1 MATPMAEPPHL
12 AADLKTLCLSTMAAQ
27 WRPLAEQA
35 TRARQA
41 PADYLAQLAHL
52 EVTGRQERRI
62 QRRMQEARFPM
73 LKTLDAFSF
82 DAQPGL
88 GRDAVLQVF
97 GCRFVAE
104 AANVVLVGG
113 VGTGKTHLAIAL
125 GMACCQH
132 DYRVRF
138 LTAAELVTLLV
149 EAQQQ
154 GHLARKLDQL
164 ARVDVVILDE
174 LGYVPFDQD
183 RRRPAV
189 RLHQSALRAPQPRGD
204 HESAVRTLGRGVPRC
219 HGRRRGHR
227 PDRAPRH
234 RADDR
239 RRQLPAQG
247 RHTQPRVP
255 RATGGATAIALH
267 NSNKGVPF
275 HVAKRSL
282 FCLPFPRELIERAGA
297 TVRFLP
303 PYSHDF
309 NPIEAVW
316 ALMKKRIRAVAPRRC
331 CMNTRCGWG
340 GVARTSLDPPQEPH
354 YGDAVEGSSQV

>member
-12 AADLKTLCLSTMAAQ
+12 AANLKTLCLSTMAVQ

-138 LTAAELVTLLV
+138 LTAAELVTLL
-149 EAQQQ
+149 
-154 GHLARKLDQL
+154 GRCRGRDSRARHGC
-164 ARVDVVILDE
+164 ACTPTVDS
-174 LGYVPFDQD
+174 
-183 RRRPAV
+183 RPP
-189 RLHQSALRAPQPRGD
+189 SAPRG
-204 HESAVRTLGRGVPRC
+204 
-219 HGRRRGHR
+219 R
-227 PDRAPRH
+227 P
-234 RADDR
+234 
-239 RRQLPAQG
+239 
-247 RHTQPRVP
+247 PRV
-255 RATGGATAIALH
+255 ALSAGLDVGG
-267 NSNKGVPF
+267 
-275 HVAKRSL
+275 
-282 FCLPFPRELIERAGA
+282 
-297 TVRFLP
+297 
-303 PYSHDF
+303 
-309 NPIEAVW
+309 
-316 ALMKKRIRAVAPRRC
+316 RC
-331 CMNTRCGWG
+331 R
-340 GVARTSLDPPQEPH
+340 RTSGRSASGTSGESCR
-354 YGDAVEGSSQV
+354 V

>member
-12 AADLKTLCLSTMAAQ
+12 AANLKTLCLSTMAAQ

-154 GHLARKLDQL
+154 GHLARTLDQL

-174 LGYVPFDQD
+174 LGDVPFDKTGADLLFGFISQRD
-183 RRRPAV
+183 ERRSLV
-189 RLHQSALRAPQPRGD
+189 VTTNLREPPRGLC
-204 HESAVRTLGRGVPRC
+204 A
-219 HGRRRGHR
+219 
-227 PDRAPRH
+227 
-234 RADDR
+234 
-239 RRQLPAQG
+239 
-247 RHTQPRVP
+247 
-255 RATGGATAIALH
+255 
-267 NSNKGVPF
+267 
-275 HVAKRSL
+275 
-282 FCLPFPRELIERAGA
+282 
-297 TVRFLP
+297 
-303 PYSHDF
+303 
-309 NPIEAVW
+309 
-316 ALMKKRIRAVAPRRC
+316 
-331 CMNTRCGWG
+331 
-340 GVARTSLDPPQEPH
+340 
-354 YGDAVEGSSQV
+354 SST